1 MWPTKPTTPLRLT
14 LFFITFFSITLLFFV
29 PLMERTEKLTSI
41 STAPHPVIISQRE
54 EDKAV
59 LADNP
64 LHQLPLHEY
73 VPINGTKIHIG
84 LVNVD
89 DEEEI
94 RRWEK
99 AGRVH
104 RVVFDHVAVDVT
116 WERLF
121 PEWIDEDERHEKP
134 ECPAIPMPKF
144 EDYPELDVVV
154 VRAPC
159 GIASPLGRG
168 ERDVF
173 RLQVHLVAA
182 KLAARRLA
190 ETAAATVVFIGPCP
204 AMLEIFRCEDV
215 VVNREGLTV
224 YRPDL
229 RRLRQ
234 KIRLPVGSCKL
245 AVPLAN
251 KHG

>member
-1 MWPTKPTTPLRLT
+1 MWPTKPTTSLRLT
-14 LFFITFFSITLLFFV
+14 VFFITFFSIILLFSV
-29 PLMERTEKLTSI
+29 PLMERTEKLKS
-41 STAPHPVIISQRE
+41 PLPVIMSRRE
-54 EDKAV
+54 EAKAV

-64 LHQLPLHEY
+64 LDQLPLHEY
-73 VPINGTKIHIG
+73 LPINGTKINIG
-84 LVNVD
+84 LVNIH

-99 AGRVH
+99 AGRAH
-104 RVVFDHVAVDVT
+104 RVEFDRVAGDVT

-134 ECPAIPMPKF
+134 ECPSIPMPKF
-144 EDYPELDVVV
+144 EDYPELDVVI

-159 GIASPLGRG
+159 GIASPPGRG
-168 ERDVF
+168 ARDVF

-182 KLAARRLA
+182 KFVARRL
-190 ETAAATVVFIGPCP
+190 AAATVVFVGPCP

-215 VVNREGLTV
+215 VFKREGVTV

-245 AVPLAN
+245 AVPLA